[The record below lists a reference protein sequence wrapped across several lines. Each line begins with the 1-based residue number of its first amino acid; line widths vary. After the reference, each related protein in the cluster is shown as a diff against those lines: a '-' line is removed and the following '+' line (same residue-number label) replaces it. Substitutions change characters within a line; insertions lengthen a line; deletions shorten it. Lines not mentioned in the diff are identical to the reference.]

1 MKEPTEILTKIPEYR
16 SIEYA
21 PDFVC
26 PECDNSGIGIAVIG
40 RQKPSLVGWCETTYG
55 YMVVLECPSCFTK
68 FRIHG
73 ALIKDDLEA
82 FNADI
87 YKYYLGG
94 GDADLAWVSN
104 AIELYKKVKGE

>member
-1 MKEPTEILTKIPEYR
+1 MKEPTEILPKIPEYR
-16 SIEYA
+16 DIEYA
-21 PDFVC
+21 PGLIC
-26 PECDNSGIGIAVIG
+26 PECEKSGIGITVIG

-55 YMVVLECPSCFTK
+55 YMAVLECPSCYTK

-87 YKYYLGG
+87 YQYYIGG
-94 GDADLAWVSN
+94 GDADLAWASN
-104 AIELYKKVKGE
+104 AEELYKKMKGC